1 MKNTDEQKNPNA
13 DLTAVKRSTYWCC
26 EAAEGRRSLSDQ
38 EQVDAAALLMQC
50 SKDDGGGGARALR
63 GREEEE
69 EMKRQGGE
77 WKGPPVLFIKAK
89 G

>member
-1 MKNTDEQKNPNA
+1 MLRGSEGASQFIWSRTGSCNGLVGA
-13 DLTAVKRSTYWCC
+13 DAKV
-26 EAAEGRRSLSDQ
+26 
-38 EQVDAAALLMQC
+38 
-50 SKDDGGGGARALR
+50 DGGGGARALR

-69 EMKRQGGE
+69 DAKRQGGE